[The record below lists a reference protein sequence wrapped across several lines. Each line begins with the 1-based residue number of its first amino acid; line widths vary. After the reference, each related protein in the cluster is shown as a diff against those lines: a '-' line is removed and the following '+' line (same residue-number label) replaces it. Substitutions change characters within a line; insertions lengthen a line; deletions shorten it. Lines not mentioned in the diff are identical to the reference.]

1 MKLVKQMAHACIMS
15 HDLAASEDF
24 YCRILGLTKM
34 FDFNKPS
41 GRMGFYLATGG
52 RTYIE
57 IFVNK
62 DVALASSGQLHH
74 ICLEVNSLDEAT
86 AHLRKEGI
94 EVTNKK
100 YGVDDTWQA
109 WLADPSGT
117 RIELFEYTAKSA
129 QFVGGDRTP
138 DW

>member
-1 MKLVKQMAHACIMS
+1 MKFVKQMAHACIMS
-15 HDLAASEDF
+15 HDLAASDDF
-24 YCRILGLTKM
+24 YCRILGLTKI

-62 DVALASSGQLHH
+62 DVPLSSSGQLHH